1 MSYQDTEYENLVSL
15 FWNNEKVYQEDMS
28 SSSDSFLENSHSL
41 KSIPL
46 GKFYVCDES
55 NNTKSTN
62 VSNNNLT
69 VDSLAMNHQIV
80 EQPKKK
86 TFLIKK
92 YVKYEEIIKE
102 FCGDEEASDTD
113 KKSKKH
119 KIAQGKRLKLIK
131 YNNKKLS
138 NLEKVEKL
146 KILSK
151 VVRRYRRKI
160 KNIRKK
166 IKLNSDKIF
175 AKYLNKKLIKDKK
188 NKKDKVKE
196 NHLTLSNL
204 ILALKKI
211 KTANFDIE
219 EDRMAL
225 ENLISAVASGRL
237 RPDSINYNIIAT
249 QIRSFLDEQK
259 IKHLIKDPKIY
270 INFAEKE
277 VFITKKELEFYKR
290 AGTDENIYRTIL
302 GFKHEAQQGNNNKGM
317 YDQVL
322 ASLMNK
328 NVVDAD
334 EFCNNLFNTDI
345 TNLNNV
351 FIK

>member
-1 MSYQDTEYENLVSL
+1 LLEDTE
-15 FWNNEKVYQEDMS
+15 
-28 SSSDSFLENSHSL
+28 
-41 KSIPL
+41 
-46 GKFYVCDES
+46 GKLRTSE
-55 NNTKSTN
+55 
-62 VSNNNLT
+62 
-69 VDSLAMNHQIV
+69 
-80 EQPKKK
+80 
-86 TFLIKK
+86 
-92 YVKYEEIIKE
+92 
-102 FCGDEEASDTD
+102 
-113 KKSKKH
+113 
-119 KIAQGKRLKLIK
+119 
-131 YNNKKLS
+131 
-138 NLEKVEKL
+138 
-146 KILSK
+146 
-151 VVRRYRRKI
+151 
-160 KNIRKK
+160 KK

-204 ILALKKI
+204 ILALKKV
-211 KTANFDIE
+211 KTANFEIE

-225 ENLISAVASGRL
+225 ENFISAIASGRL

-249 QIRSFLDEQK
+249 QIRAFLDEQK

-270 INFAEKE
+270 INFQEKE
-277 VFITKKELEFYKR
+277 VYITKKELEFYKR

-302 GFKHEAQQGNNNKGM
+302 GFKHEAQQGNKGM

-328 NVVDAD
+328 NAMDAD